1 MSDDRVQI
9 EKLSSFIKQSKK
21 ILLSTHINPDGDGI
35 GSGLALVNK
44 LTKMG
49 KKVDFINR
57 DPLPVIYKFL
67 PASSLVKNS
76 KKITGKYDLAI
87 VLECP
92 ELERN
97 GNIVDY
103 TRQAKVT
110 INIDHHLGN
119 TMYGDLNIVDPT
131 AAAVGE
137 QLYRI
142 MKELCWEID
151 RDVATCIYTAIV
163 TDTGSFMYSNTT
175 PEVHIIASELIKA
188 GADPQYISSQV
199 YASTEEAVKL
209 LTQMLSKLKVEGRI
223 GYSYLTKKMFRDTG
237 ALESETDNFI
247 NSIRAIKTVETAM
260 LFKETGPS
268 SVKVSFRSKGTA
280 DVNLIARRFKGGG
293 HKHAAG
299 AVINLPIKSAMKTVL
314 SEVRKYYRLK
324 RTK

>member
-1 MSDDRVQI
+1 MSDDKAQI
-9 EKLSSFIKQSKK
+9 EKLHGFIKQSKK

-44 LTKMG
+44 LIKMG

-67 PASSLVKNS
+67 PGSGLVKNT

-97 GNIVDY
+97 GGIVDY
-103 TRQAKVT
+103 PTQAKLTV
-110 INIDHHLGN
+110 NIDHHLGN

-151 RDVATCIYTAIV
+151 KDVATCLYTAIV
-163 TDTGSFMYSNTT
+163 TDTGSFAYSNTT
-175 PEVHIIASELIKA
+175 PEVHIIASELLKE
-188 GADPQYISSQV
+188 GADPEYISSQV
-199 YASTEEAVKL
+199 YASTESAVKL
-209 LTQMLSKLKVEGRI
+209 MNLMLMKLKVEGRI
-223 GYSYLTKKMFRDTG
+223 GYSCLTKKMFKVSG
-237 ALESETDNFI
+237 ASESETDNFI

-260 LFKETGPS
+260 LFKETGPK
-268 SVKVSFRSKGTA
+268 SVKVSFRSKGSA
-280 DVNLIARRFKGGG
+280 DVNIIARRFKGGG

-299 AVINLPIKSAMKTVL
+299 AVINLPIAKAMKTVVA
-314 SEVRKYYRLK
+314 EVKKYYRIK
-324 RTK
+324 K